1 MKKKTAQ
8 RKSSQR
14 KSPQDFTKYYKKL
27 SNKNMHIWLN
37 LDEILARKGENI
49 QLKIDAKKFV
59 EKYPDLS

>member
-14 KSPQDFTKYYKKL
+14 KSSQDFTKYYKKL

-49 QLKIDAKKFV
+49 QLKIDARKFV